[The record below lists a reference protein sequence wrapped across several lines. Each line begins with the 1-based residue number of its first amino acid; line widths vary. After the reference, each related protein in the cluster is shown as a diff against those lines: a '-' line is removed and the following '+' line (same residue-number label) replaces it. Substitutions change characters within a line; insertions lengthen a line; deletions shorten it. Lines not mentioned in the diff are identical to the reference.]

1 MYFCA
6 LIEIYRMVSLLIKE
20 INSFLNSLIGYIV
33 IMVFLLTISL
43 FTWVFPDTQF
53 NIPLS
58 GYATVDPLFILTP
71 WVYMFLVPAV
81 TMRLFSEE
89 NKSGTMELLLTR
101 PLTELQVVLAKYTAG
116 LVLVIFSLLPTL
128 FYYFSVHQLGAP
140 PGNIDTGSMWGSYA
154 GLLFLAA
161 GFVAI
166 GLFASSTTD
175 NQVVA
180 FIVAVF
186 LCYVLYAGFDA
197 VSGLAGS
204 GIFANLIFQ
213 LGINAHYSSM
223 SRGVIDTRD
232 VIYFISLVSFFIM
245 LTRTVIESRKW

>member
-1 MYFCA
+1 MF
-6 LIEIYRMVSLLIKE
+6 SLLTKE

-33 IMVFLLTISL
+33 IIVFLSTISL
-43 FTWVFPDTQF
+43 FVWVFPDTQF
-53 NIPLS
+53 SIPGA
-58 GYATVDPLFILTP
+58 GYANIDPLFIITP

-89 NKSGTMELLLTR
+89 KKSGTIELLLTR
-101 PLTELQVVLAKYTAG
+101 PLTELQVVLAKYFAG
-116 LVLVIFSLLPTL
+116 VVLVIFSLVPTL
-128 FYYFSVHQLGAP
+128 IYYFSVDRLGAP
-140 PGNIDTGSMWGSYA
+140 PGNVDTGAMWGSYL

-166 GLFASSTTD
+166 GVFASAISD

-180 FIVAVF
+180 FIIAVF
-186 LCYVLYAGFDA
+186 LSFFLYAGFD
-197 VSGLAGS
+197 SLSEIIGTGTLAN
-204 GIFANLIFQ
+204 IIYLM
-213 LGINAHYSSM
+213 GINAHYSSM

-232 VIYFISLVSFFIM
+232 VVYFVSLVAIFIM